1 MKTKYINLIDQTFD
15 FPQEEFTLKN
25 GTLHYYDVDLQEL
38 INTYGTPLKFTYLPA
53 VSNQVKLAV
62 DLFGNAMKKVNYPGK
77 YHFCYVAKSSHFKP
91 VIETTLRNGA
101 HMETS
106 GASDIEIAMRLAA
119 EDKLTS
125 EKFVICNG
133 YKPDRYLDNIID
145 FIKGGH
151 TNTIPVLDNVDEFYR
166 LKEKT
171 DLPLNLGIR
180 IASEEEP
187 KFEFYTSRLGIGYK
201 EILPFYKEVI
211 KPDSRFSLKMLHF
224 FINTGIRDNAYYWN
238 ELRKCLNVYV
248 ALRKVCP
255 QLDSLNIGGGFPV
268 KNSLNFDYDYAYMAD
283 TIIEQVKEVCEENN
297 VPCPDI
303 FTEFGSFTVS
313 AAGGVIFKVLN
324 QKKQNDKERWNM
336 IDSSFMTTLPDSWAI
351 SKRFILLP
359 VNRWNEDYERVFLG
373 GITCDSD
380 DYYNSEQH
388 VNAIYLPKYNKDKP
402 LYIGF
407 FGTGAY
413 QESLG
418 GYGGIQH
425 CLTPAPKMILI
436 DKDGNGVQTHREFAP
451 EQSANE
457 MLKILG
463 Y

>member
-1 MKTKYINLIDQTFD
+1 MRTKYINLIDQTFD
-15 FPQEEFTLKN
+15 FPQEEFKLEN
-25 GTLHYYDVDLQEL
+25 DSLRYYDVDLKEL
-38 INTYGTPLKFTYLPA
+38 IDTYGTPLKFTYLPA
-53 VSNQVKLAV
+53 VANQIKKARA
-62 DLFGNAMKKVNYPGK
+62 LFESAMKKVDYPGK
-77 YHFCYVAKSSHFKP
+77 YHFCYVTKSSHFKP
-91 VIETTLRNGA
+91 ILETTLKNGA

-106 GASDIEIAMRLAA
+106 GATDIEIARRLTA
-119 EDKLTS
+119 EGKLS
-125 EKFVICNG
+125 KDKFVICNG
-133 YKPDRYLDNIID
+133 YKPDRYLNNIIK
-145 FIKGGH
+145 FVEEGH
-151 TNTIPVLDNVDEFYR
+151 TNTIPVLDNFEEFER
-166 LKEKT
+166 LRERT
-171 DLPLNLGIR
+171 NLPLNLGIR

-201 EILPFYKEVI
+201 EIVPFYENVI
-211 KPDSRFSLKMLHF
+211 KPDNQFSLKMLHF

-238 ELRKCLNVYV
+238 ELRKCLSVYV
-248 ALRKVCP
+248 KLKKICP

-268 KNSLNFDYDYAYMAD
+268 KNSLSFDFDYEYMAD
-283 TIIEQVKEVCEENN
+283 TIIEQVKEVCEESD

-388 VNAIYLPKYNKDKP
+388 VNAIYLPRYDKENP

-436 DKDGNGVQTHREFAP
+436 DKDENGKTVHREFAP
-451 EQSANE
+451 EQSPE
-457 MLKILG
+457 KMLSILG